1 MGEASRALL
10 EEEIEYEIKNLTSI
24 ETGSPEFTAAIENL
38 TKLYKLKIEE
48 DKNSMEQKEKEQ
60 LRKSDKEFKTA
71 QLKES
76 VMDRYFKLGIAGAE
90 LILPLIFYGI
100 WMRRG
105 FRFEETG
112 TFTSSTFRG
121 LFNRFRP
128 TKK

>member
-60 LRKSDKEFKTA
+60 LRKSDKEFKAA

-76 VMDRYFKLGIAGAE
+76 VTDRYFRLGMAGAE

-112 TFTSSTFRG
+112 SFTSSTFRG
-121 LFNRFRP
+121 LFSRFRP

>member
-24 ETGSPEFTAAIENL
+24 ETGSPEFTVAIENL

-60 LRKSDKEFKTA
+60 LRKSDKEFKSA

-76 VMDRYFKLGIAGAE
+76 VMDRYFRLGVAGAE

>member
-60 LRKSDKEFKTA
+60 LRKSDKEFKAA

-76 VMDRYFKLGIAGAE
+76 VMDRYFRLGMAGAE

-112 TFTSSTFRG
+112 SFTSSTFRG
-121 LFNRFRP
+121 LFSRFRP